1 MKIYKLLYILPVI
14 AVSSIAF
21 GQPSPCYGGS
31 SNRLIK
37 NVVDEVTDLLS
48 DASYKGG
55 AISNIAVNSS
65 DISATVNLEG
75 QKVRLGGT
83 PATVSV
89 AVTQNL
95 TSSNLNAS
103 SSEINQNNNTTK
115 SNLTTAVTNTTEN
128 IATANSNAV
137 ANISAIALA
146 NSISATA
153 IGAMNTGNV
162 DLTQAQRSGFGG
174 ASTYNPSVANLA
186 VNTSDITS
194 AVNISAAEGLRI
206 SNTSISAA
214 AVGAMNTGN
223 ISVSAPPAV
232 SSSRR

>member
-1 MKIYKLLYILPVI
+1 MKIFNTLIILSLLT
-14 AVSSIAF
+14 VSQLTY
-21 GQPSPCYGGS
+21 GQPYYGGG
-31 SNRLIK
+31 NRGLIK

-55 AISNIAVNSS
+55 SFSNIAVNSS
-65 DISATVNLEG
+65 DILATVDLAG
-75 QKVRLGGT
+75 QKIKLGGT

-95 TSSNLNAS
+95 TSSNINAS

-162 DLTQAQRSGFGG
+162 DLTQAQRSGLGG
-174 ASTYNPSVANLA
+174 LSTYNPSVANLA

-194 AVNISAAEGLRI
+194 AVTISAVESLRI
-206 SNTSISAA
+206 NNTSISAA

-223 ISVSAPPAV
+223 ISVTAPPTA